1 MEQIIEEIF
10 QKCIQELRIDE
21 NLSDININESS
32 VVVRFVY
39 DKLIDR
45 DVIGKDIDDFVASI
59 HVKDLGFLSCWFA
72 IKLAEAMLAAS
83 VRLINS
89 GFDPKNDVRLEL
101 IDRSFWLMQKLALA
115 AGKYK
120 ELTIPVETE

>member
-101 IDRSFWLMQKLALA
+101 IDRSFGLCKNLL
-115 AGKYK
+115 
-120 ELTIPVETE
+120 